1 MEDVSVV
8 KRNYIN
14 YIDKLIKNDK
24 ISHAYLIE
32 VDNYEY
38 DFKYV
43 FDFIKMILCNYSY
56 QEIKNK
62 DNKIISLIDSNNYP
76 DIKIIEPDGNW
87 IKKSQ
92 LLDLQKDYSN
102 KSIFDNR
109 RIYIIKEAEKLNS
122 SSANTILKF
131 LEEPEQD
138 IIAFLITDNRYH
150 VIDTIMSRCQIL
162 TLKENELDIED
173 KDNLIDLLDCILKPR
188 NYFIKYNFLI
198 NDIIPD
204 KVILKERL
212 DQIEYILITYL
223 NFKFMNKIDKFDEDF
238 YEIIR
243 KIDDKKIIKY
253 LFILEKEVFK
263 LEYNVNYKLWLDSL
277 FSRLIGVEY
286 ND

>member
-198 NDIIPD
+198 SDIIPD

-223 NFKFMNKIDKFDEDF
+223 NYKFMNKIDKFDEDF
-238 YEIIR
+238 YEIIK